1 VIFGLISGFS
11 YQRRARSSVW
21 TLDRQDDESNDCHRQ
36 AICHADRGSP
46 TEIRIGWGSNNKAN
60 KKYVPS
66 DSIEIEKFL
75 K

>member
-1 VIFGLISGFS
+1 MMKVITAIDKPYVMPIEVAQLKS
-11 YQRRARSSVW
+11 
-21 TLDRQDDESNDCHRQ
+21 ES
-36 AICHADRGSP
+36 AGGSN
-46 TEIRIGWGSNNKAN
+46 NNKAN